1 MALDLDIQVDFDLLV
16 VLGRGLVS
24 PVIESFFDVEATLL
38 AIGMKLR
45 VEIWSHL
52 TEEKFTSRVV
62 FHDDLRCM
70 HLGWRITTSSPTSLG
85 SIDLEESSSC
95 VLRRLLR
102 WQVDLILSFEHLLGD
117 AREDQADG

>member
-1 MALDLDIQVDFDLLV
+1 MALDLDIQVDFDLFV

-85 SIDLEESSSC
+85 SIDLKESSSC
-95 VLRRLLR
+95 VLGGFHWR
-102 WQVDLILSFEHLLGD
+102 QVDLVLSFEHLFGD
-117 AREDQADG
+117 AR